1 MKKEHRETVMITL
14 EGLVVTLMSAYATI
28 SVGHFFI
35 FSLGI
40 FIGSLL
46 TLAGLW
52 DMLSWKRS

>member
-14 EGLVVTLMSAYATI
+14 EGLVVTLMSAYAII
-28 SVGHFFI
+28 SVGRWFI

-40 FIGSLL
+40 LVGSLL